1 MNKALIMAGA
11 VAALA
16 FTGGANAQPVTATTD
31 ATATARIYTPLTLTS
46 TRDLDLGTIVLSG
59 TGPYTDNV
67 SIDQAGNFVCGS
79 GNLTCSGTVQT
90 AQYEATGTLDQILT
104 VTVAP
109 TLNLVN
115 QTQASADLVMN
126 VDAPGTV
133 TLDGAGYVLFD
144 IGGDIDVSDTTADG
158 VYQGTFA
165 VSAEYQ

>member
-16 FTGGANAQPVTATTD
+16 FTGAANAQPVTATTD

-59 TGPYTDNV
+59 TGPYTESV
-67 SIDQAGNFVCGS
+67 SLNQAGDFVCGAGS
-79 GNLTCSGTVQT
+79 LTCSGTHQT
-90 AQYEATGTLDQILT
+90 ALYEATGTLDQTLT
-104 VTVAP
+104 VTVAS
-109 TLNLVN
+109 TLNLAN
-115 QTQASADLVMN
+115 QTQAAPDLVMT

-133 TLDGAGYVLFD
+133 VLDGTGYVEFD
-144 IGGDIDVSDTTADG
+144 IGGSIDVSDTTADG

-165 VSAEYQ
+165 VSADYQ